1 MGANNST
8 RRVSFESDEN
18 DNITVVKGVRLS
30 ENVINRMR
38 EPGPPQAKP
47 EPPPTRVPS
56 RSPFDPSATQSPVK
70 THTEPVASPTLANDA
85 SSLEITAPCSPA
97 DASALEEPV
106 TPPVDDLELRR
117 RITEEV
123 QKGIQEE
130 RTRTQQEIHQ
140 WLETERSRVQVKAHA
155 DAQAHVKDELNRILA
170 SEREAAQ
177 DSVQQALLRERVTAE
192 EERLRAQLYAKRL
205 EAKDKQLKNQD
216 AFYREQLRN
225 MEERSTQF
233 FKVTNENYHKAADEV
248 NAKFKRYEI
257 SPVCAD
263 LQSQILNCY
272 KENSG
277 TTLLCSNLASL
288 YMQCVNNAK
297 QNKLRTGG

>member
-70 THTEPVASPTLANDA
+70 THT
-85 SSLEITAPCSPA
+85 
-97 DASALEEPV
+97 
-106 TPPVDDLELRR
+106 VDDLELRR